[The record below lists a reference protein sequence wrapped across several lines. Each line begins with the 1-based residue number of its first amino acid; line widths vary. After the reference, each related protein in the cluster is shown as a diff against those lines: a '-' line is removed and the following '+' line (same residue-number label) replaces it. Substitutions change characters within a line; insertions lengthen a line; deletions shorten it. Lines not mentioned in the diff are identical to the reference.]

1 MRSFDLQRMTAATLL
16 VLLVTLMIC
25 LAAIGVSDPVPY
37 VVMTTLVVAVA
48 WVGIRQPI

>member
-25 LAAIGVSDPVPY
+25 LAALGVSDPVPY
-37 VVMTTLVVAVA
+37 VVMTILVVAVA

>member
-1 MRSFDLQRMTAATLL
+1 MRSFDFQRLTAATLL

-25 LAAIGVSDPVPY
+25 LAALGVSDPVPY
-37 VVMTTLVVAVA
+37 LVMTALVVAVA